1 MFRTYALLIS
11 LAFAA
16 ATSALVAKVE
26 INDPDTEKKFEKI
39 TRIVTET
46 ISRHNF
52 KRTPLDD
59 ELSRK
64 IFDTY
69 LNDLDPNRSYFLASD
84 IENFSKYSEHL
95 DDALEDSDLNPAFII
110 FNRYREQVDRQV
122 KHALSLLEGEFSF
135 DVDEEYRFDRVDD
148 PWARTQEILD
158 ETWRKR
164 VKNDYLGLKLA
175 GDKNDTEI
183 RESLAKSYETLSRR
197 TSQLNQTDVYQ
208 LFINAYT
215 ASVEPHTSY
224 FSPRTSENFKI
235 RMSLSLEGI
244 GAVLEP
250 DNEYTKVRRVVAGGP
265 AANSEQLNSGDRIIG
280 VGQDEDGEI
289 IDVIGWRLDDVV
301 DLIRGPKGTTVRL
314 RVLPK
319 GTTKGMS
326 KTIAIVRDRIKL
338 EEQAAQKEV
347 FKVEQNNVERHIGVI
362 TLPTFYSDFDAR
374 QRGDKDYRSTTRDV
388 KKLLASLEEENVD
401 GIILDL
407 RNNGGGSL
415 TEANE
420 LTGLF
425 IKSGPVVQVLQTGGK
440 LNINR
445 DPDPN
450 LFYSGPLAVLVDRN
464 SASASEILTGA
475 IQDYNRGIVIGEP
488 TFGKGTVQNLID
500 LNQFNWDKNVPLGQL
515 KMTIAQF
522 FRVNGDSTQHRGVVP
537 DIVYPTAFDIEDH
550 GERALENAIP
560 WARVSPARYQTYE
573 SGISDSV
580 IEKLKASHETR
591 IGDDPGFHYILTQS
605 RSDFEIGKQ
614 KSVSLV
620 EEQRQKSTE
629 QINAARLARYNL
641 YRSKSGQEEIDQET
655 YLNSLEE
662 DSELDFSFQ
671 EDILLNEA
679 VNILS
684 DFLTIS
690 EATLAVEVPS
700 SDTIIKLPEKK
711 S

>member
-1 MFRTYALLIS
+1 MFKTFSVCVTILLVTAITT
-11 LAFAA
+11 L
-16 ATSALVAKVE
+16 SAKIE
-26 INDPDTEKKFEKI
+26 INDSATEKKFQKI
-39 TRIVTET
+39 TKIVTET
-46 ISRHNF
+46 VSRHNF
-52 KRTPLDD
+52 KQTPLDD
-59 ELSRK
+59 ELSRV

-69 LNDLDPNRSYFLASD
+69 LNDLDPNRSYFLAAD
-84 IENFSKYSEHL
+84 IDRYNKYYDRL
-95 DDALEDSDLNPAFII
+95 DDALEDSDLNPAFTI
-110 FNRYREQVDRQV
+110 FNRYREQVNRQV
-122 KHALSLLEGEFSF
+122 GYALELLEGEFNF
-135 DVDEEYRFDRVDD
+135 NIDEEYQFDRVDE
-148 PWARTQEILD
+148 PWAKSQEILD

-164 VKNDYLGLKLA
+164 VKNDYLGLKLS
-175 GDKNDTEI
+175 GEKDDSQI
-183 RESLAKSYETLSRR
+183 RENLTKNYQSLSRR
-197 TSQLNQTDVYQ
+197 TNQLNSSDVYQ

-250 DNEYTKVRRVVAGGP
+250 ENEYTKVRRVVAGGP
-265 AANSEQLNSGDRIIG
+265 AATSEQLKSGDRIVG
-280 VGQDEDGEI
+280 VGQDEEGQI

-314 RVLPK
+314 KILPK
-319 GTTKGMS
+319 GAAEGMS
-326 KTIAIVRDRIKL
+326 KTIAIVRDKIKL
-338 EEQAAQKEV
+338 EEQAAKKEV
-347 FKVEQNNVERHIGVI
+347 FKVEENNIERNIGVI

-388 KKLLASLEEENVD
+388 KKLLTSLEDNVD

-425 IKSGPVVQVLQTGGK
+425 IKSGPIVQVLQTGGK

-475 IQDYNRGIVIGEP
+475 IQDYKRGIVIGEP

-500 LNQFNWDKNVPLGQL
+500 LNQFNWDKTEPLGQL

-522 FRVNGDSTQHRGVVP
+522 FRVNGHSTQHRGVVP
-537 DIVYPTAFDIEDH
+537 DIVYPTAFDIDDH
-550 GERALENAIP
+550 GERALKNAIP
-560 WARVSPARYQTYE
+560 WAMVNPARYQAYE
-573 SGISDSV
+573 SGIDNNV
-580 IEKLKASHETR
+580 IEKLKLNHEVR
-591 IGDDPGFHYILTQS
+591 IEQDPGFHYILTQS
-605 RSDFEIGKQ
+605 QSDFEIGKQ
-614 KSVSLV
+614 KSVSLI
-620 EEQRQKSTE
+620 EEKRKQRTE
-629 QINAARLARYNL
+629 IINSQRLARYNL
-641 YRSKSGQEEIDQET
+641 YRANTGQEEIDKET
-655 YLNSLEE
+655 YLKSLEE
-662 DSELDFSFQ
+662 DSELDFSIQ

-684 DFLTIS
+684 DFLNIS
-690 EATLAVEVPS
+690 EAALAVQVPATDS
-700 SDTIIKLPEKK
+700 NIN
-711 S
+711 

>member
-1 MFRTYALLIS
+1 MLKIFSYLIG
-11 LAFAA
+11 FIFIA
-16 ATSALVAKVE
+16 ATGYLSAKVE
-26 INDPDTEKKFEKI
+26 INDAETEKKFEKI
-39 TRIVTET
+39 TKIVTET
-46 ISRHNF
+46 VSRHNF
-52 KRTPLDD
+52 KQTPLDD
-59 ELSRK
+59 ELSAA
-64 IFDTY
+64 ILDTY
-69 LNDLDPNRSYFLASD
+69 LNDLDPNRSYFLEDD
-84 IENFSKYSEHL
+84 IQRFSNYSNNL
-95 DDALEDSDLNPAFII
+95 DDALAENDLTPAFTI
-110 FNRYREQVDRQV
+110 FNRYREQVNNQV
-122 KHALSLLEGEFSF
+122 SYALDLLKSEFDF
-135 DVDEEYRFDRVDD
+135 NIDEEYQFDRVDE
-148 PWARTQEILD
+148 PWAKSQDILD

-175 GDKNDTEI
+175 GEKDDVQI
-183 RESLAKSYETLSRR
+183 RESLTKNFETLSRR
-197 TSQLNQTDVYQ
+197 TNQLNNSDVYQ

-250 DNEYTKVRRVVAGGP
+250 ENEYTKVRRVVAGGP
-265 AANSEQLNSGDRIIG
+265 AATSEQLNSGDRIVG
-280 VGQDEDGEI
+280 VGQDETGQIVE
-289 IDVIGWRLDDVV
+289 VIGWRLDDVV

-314 RVLPK
+314 KILPK
-319 GTTKGMS
+319 GAAEGMS
-326 KTIAIVRDRIKL
+326 KTIAIVRDKIKL
-338 EEQAAQKEV
+338 EEQAAKKEV
-347 FKVEQNNVERHIGVI
+347 LKVEDSSGVRNIGVI

-388 KKLLASLEEENVD
+388 KQLLQSLEEDNVD

-475 IQDYNRGIVIGEP
+475 IQDYKRGIVIGEP

-500 LNQFNWDKNVPLGQL
+500 LNQFNWNKSEPLGQL

-522 FRVNGDSTQHRGVVP
+522 FRVNGDSTQHRGVIP
-537 DIVYPTAFDIEDH
+537 DIVYPTAFDIEEH

-560 WARVSPARYQTYE
+560 WAKVSPARYQTYD
-573 SGISDSV
+573 SGIDQSIID
-580 IEKLKASHETR
+580 KLKSNHEVR
-591 IGDDPGFHYILTQS
+591 IKQDPGFHFILSQS
-605 RSDFEIGKQ
+605 RSDFEIEKQ
-614 KSVSLV
+614 KTVSLI
-620 EEQRQKSTE
+620 EQKRQERTD
-629 QINAARLARYNL
+629 QINAQRLARYNL
-641 YRSKSGQEEIDQET
+641 YRVNTGQPEIDKET
-655 YLNSLEE
+655 YLKSLDE
-662 DSELDFSFQ
+662 DSELDFSIQ

-684 DFLTIS
+684 DFLNIS
-690 EATLAVEVPS
+690 EAALAAEVPATES
-700 SDTIIKLPEKK
+700 NIN
-711 S
+711 

>member
-1 MFRTYALLIS
+1 MTKTFSLFIS
-11 LAFAA
+11 LVFAA
-16 ATSALVAKVE
+16 ATTTLLAKVE
-26 INDPDTEKKFEKI
+26 INDSETEKKFEKI
-39 TRIVTET
+39 TKIVTET

-52 KRTPLDD
+52 KQTPLDD
-59 ELSRK
+59 ELSK
-64 IFDTY
+64 VIFNTY
-69 LNDLDPNRSYFLASD
+69 LNDLDPNRSYFLAKD
-84 IENFSKYSEHL
+84 IQRFNDYNEHL
-95 DDALEDSDLNPAFII
+95 DDALEQNDLNPAFII
-110 FNRYREQVDRQV
+110 FNRYREQVDKQV
-122 KHALSLLEGEFSF
+122 NYALKLLDGDF
-135 DVDEEYRFDRVDD
+135 DFNVDEEYQFDRVDE
-148 PWARTQEILD
+148 PWAKSQEILD

-164 VKNDYLGLKLA
+164 VKNDYLGLKLS
-175 GDKNDTEI
+175 GDKNDKEI
-183 RESLAKSYETLSRR
+183 RESLTKNYQTLSRR
-197 TSQLNQTDVYQ
+197 TSQLNSTDVYQ

-250 DNEYTKVRRVVAGGP
+250 ENEYTKVRRVVAGGP
-265 AANSEQLNSGDRIIG
+265 AATSEQLNSGDRIIG
-280 VGQDEDGEI
+280 VGQDEEGQI
-289 IDVIGWRLDDVV
+289 IEVVGWRLDDVV

-314 RVLPK
+314 KVLPK
-319 GTTKGMS
+319 GAAEGMS
-326 KTIAIVRDRIKL
+326 KTIAIVRDKIKL
-338 EEQAAQKEV
+338 EEQAAKKEV
-347 FKVEQNNVERHIGVI
+347 FKVEDNNVERNIGVI

-388 KKLLASLEEENVD
+388 KKLLISLKEENVD
-401 GIILDL
+401 GVILDL

-475 IQDYNRGIVIGEP
+475 IQDYKRGIVIGEP

-500 LNQFNWDKNVPLGQL
+500 LNQFNWDKSEPLGQL

-537 DIVYPTAFDIEDH
+537 DIVYPTAFDINDH

-560 WARVSPARYQTYE
+560 WAKVSPARYQSYE
-573 SGISDSV
+573 SGINESV
-580 IEKLKASHETR
+580 IEKLISSHESR
-591 IGDDPGFHYILTQS
+591 IGEDPGFHYILTQS

-614 KSVSLV
+614 KTISLI
-620 EEQRQKSTE
+620 EDKRQKRTE
-629 QINAARLARYNL
+629 QINAQRLARYNL
-641 YRSKSGQEEIDQET
+641 YRSKTGQEEIDKET
-655 YLNSLEE
+655 YLKSLEE
-662 DSELDFSFQ
+662 DSELDFTIQ

-684 DFLTIS
+684 DFLNIS
-690 EATLAVEVPS
+690 EVVLTAEVPVTDS
-700 SDTIIKLPEKK
+700 KIN
-711 S
+711 

>member
-1 MFRTYALLIS
+1 MFKTLSFFIS
-11 LAFAA
+11 LLFL
-16 ATSALVAKVE
+16 ATTTGSFAKVE
-26 INDPDTEKKFEKI
+26 INDSETEKKFEKI
-39 TRIVTET
+39 TKIVTET

-59 ELSRK
+59 ELSRI
-64 IFDTY
+64 IFNTY
-69 LNDLDPNRSYFLASD
+69 LNDLDPNRSYFLSD
-84 IENFSKYSEHL
+84 DIQRFSSYITNL
-95 DDALEDSDLNPAFII
+95 DDALENNDLSPAFKI
-110 FNRYREQVDRQV
+110 FNRYREQVDKQV
-122 KHALSLLEGEFSF
+122 SYALNLLEGEFDFS
-135 DVDEEYRFDRVDD
+135 VDEDYQFDRVDE
-148 PWARTQEILD
+148 PWAKNQQILD

-175 GDKNDTEI
+175 GEKDDAEI
-183 RESLAKSYETLSRR
+183 KESLSKNYQTLSRR
-197 TSQLNQTDVYQ
+197 TSQLNSSDVYQ

-250 DNEYTKVRRVVAGGP
+250 ENEYTKVRRVVAGGP
-265 AANSEQLNSGDRIIG
+265 AASSEQLNSGDRIIG
-280 VGQDEDGEI
+280 VGQDEKGEI
-289 IDVIGWRLDDVV
+289 IEVVGWRLDDVV

-314 RVLPK
+314 KVLPK
-319 GTTKGMS
+319 GAAEGMS
-326 KTIAIVRDRIKL
+326 KTIAIVRDTIKL
-338 EEQAAQKEV
+338 EEQAAKKEV
-347 FKVEQNNVERHIGVI
+347 FKVDHNNSERNIGVI

-388 KKLLASLEEENVD
+388 KKLLSSLEEENVD
-401 GIILDL
+401 GVILDL

-475 IQDYNRGIVIGEP
+475 IQDYKRGIVIGEP

-500 LNQFNWDKNVPLGQL
+500 LNQFNWNKSEPLGQL

-537 DIVYPTAFDIEDH
+537 DIVYPTAFDINDH
-550 GERALENAIP
+550 GERALDNAIP
-560 WARVSPARYQTYE
+560 WAKVSPARYQPYN
-573 SGISDSV
+573 SGIDNSV
-580 IEKLKASHETR
+580 IEKLKSNHEVR
-591 IGDDPGFHYILTQS
+591 IEQDPGFHFILTQS
-605 RSDFEIGKQ
+605 RSDFEISKQ
-614 KSVSLV
+614 KIVSLI
-620 EEQRQKSTE
+620 EKERQARTE
-629 QINAARLARYNL
+629 RINSQRLARYNL
-641 YRSKSGQEEIDQET
+641 YRSNTGQEEIDKET
-655 YLNSLEE
+655 YLKSLED
-662 DSELDFSFQ
+662 DSELDFTIQ

-684 DFLTIS
+684 DFLNIS
-690 EATLAVEVPS
+690 EAVLAAEVPATES
-700 SDTIIKLPEKK
+700 NIN
-711 S
+711 

>member
-1 MFRTYALLIS
+1 MIKTISFFISFIVVTATTALL
-11 LAFAA
+11 
-16 ATSALVAKVE
+16 AKVE
-26 INDPDTEKKFEKI
+26 INDSETEKKFEKI
-39 TRIVTET
+39 TKIVTET

-52 KRTPLDD
+52 KQTPLDD
-59 ELSRK
+59 ELSRS
-64 IFDTY
+64 IFKTY
-69 LNDLDPNRSYFLASD
+69 LNDLDPNRSYFLEAD
-84 IENFSKYSEHL
+84 IERFSESEDYL
-95 DDALEDSDLNPAFII
+95 DNALEKNDLNPAFDI
-110 FNRYREQVDRQV
+110 FNRYREQVNKQV
-122 KHALSLLEGEFSF
+122 AYALSLLEGEFNF
-135 DVDEEYRFDRVDD
+135 NVDEEYQFDRVDE
-148 PWARTQEILD
+148 PWAKTQEILD

-164 VKNDYLGLKLA
+164 VKNDYLGLKLSGEKDDA
-175 GDKNDTEI
+175 EI
-183 RESLAKSYETLSRR
+183 KESLRKNYQTLSRR
-197 TSQLNQTDVYQ
+197 TSQLNESDVYQ

-250 DNEYTKVRRVVAGGP
+250 ENEYTKVRRVVAGGP
-265 AANSEQLNSGDRIIG
+265 AATSEQLNSGDRIIG
-280 VGQDEDGEI
+280 VGQDEEGQI
-289 IDVIGWRLDDVV
+289 IEVIGWRLDDVV

-314 RVLPK
+314 KILPK
-319 GTTKGMS
+319 GAAEGMS
-326 KTIAIVRDRIKL
+326 KTIAIVRDKIKL
-338 EEQAAQKEV
+338 EEQAAKKEV
-347 FKVEQNNVERHIGVI
+347 FKVETNNVEHNIGVI

-388 KKLLASLEEENVD
+388 KKLLISLEEENVD

-475 IQDYNRGIVIGEP
+475 IQDYKRGIVIGEP

-500 LNQFNWDKNVPLGQL
+500 LNQFNWDKSQPLGQL

-537 DIVYPTAFDIEDH
+537 DIVYPTAFDINDH

-560 WARVSPARYQTYE
+560 WAKVSPARYQTYE
-573 SGISDSV
+573 AGINPNV
-580 IEKLKASHETR
+580 IEKLKSNHEVR
-591 IGDDPGFHYILTQS
+591 IEQDPGFHYILTQS
-605 RSDFEIGKQ
+605 RSDFEIEKQ
-614 KSVSLV
+614 KIVSLIQ
-620 EEQRQKSTE
+620 EERQQRTE
-629 QINAARLARYNL
+629 RINAQRLARYNL
-641 YRSKSGQEEIDQET
+641 YRSKTGQEEIDKET
-655 YLNSLEE
+655 YLKSLEE
-662 DSELDFSFQ
+662 DSELDFTIQ

-684 DFLTIS
+684 DFLNIS
-690 EATLAVEVPS
+690 EAALAAEVPS
-700 SDTIIKLPEKK
+700 TDSNIN
-711 S
+711 

>member
-1 MFRTYALLIS
+1 MFKTFSLFIS
-11 LAFAA
+11 FLFVT
-16 ATSALVAKVE
+16 ATTLSLAKVE
-26 INDPDTEKKFEKI
+26 INDSETEKKFEKI
-39 TRIVTET
+39 TKIVTET

-52 KRTPLDD
+52 KQTPLDD
-59 ELSRK
+59 ELSK
-64 IFDTY
+64 IIFNTY
-69 LNDLDPNRSYFLASD
+69 LNDLDPNRSYFLADD
-84 IENFSKYSEHL
+84 IERFSNYNENL
-95 DDALEDSDLNPAFII
+95 DDALEQNNLNPAFSI
-110 FNRYREQVDRQV
+110 FNRYREQVDKQV
-122 KHALSLLEGEFSF
+122 NYAISLLDSESDFDFS
-135 DVDEEYRFDRVDD
+135 VEEEYQFDRVDE
-148 PWARTQEILD
+148 PWANTQDQLD

-164 VKNDYLGLKLA
+164 VKNDYLGLKLSGEKE
-175 GDKNDTEI
+175 GDEIKETLTKN
-183 RESLAKSYETLSRR
+183 YQTLSRR
-197 TSQLNQTDVYQ
+197 TNQLNSSDVYQ

-250 DNEYTKVRRVVAGGP
+250 ENEYTKVRRVVAGGP
-265 AANSEQLNSGDRIIG
+265 AATSEQLKSGDRIIG
-280 VGQDEDGEI
+280 VGQDEEGQ
-289 IDVIGWRLDDVV
+289 VIEVVGWRLDDVV

-314 RVLPK
+314 KILPK
-319 GTTKGMS
+319 GATKGMS
-326 KTIAIVRDRIKL
+326 KTIAIVRDKIKL

-347 FKVEQNNVERHIGVI
+347 LKVETNNVEHNIGVI

-388 KKLLASLEEENVD
+388 KKLLLSLEEENVD

-440 LNINR
+440 LNVNR

-475 IQDYNRGIVIGEP
+475 IQDYKRGIIIGEP

-500 LNQFNWDKNVPLGQL
+500 LNQFNWDKSEPLGQL

-537 DIVYPTAFDIEDH
+537 DIVYPTAFDIDDH
-550 GERALENAIP
+550 GERALDNAIP
-560 WARVSPARYQTYE
+560 WAKVGPAHYQAYE
-573 SGISDSV
+573 AGIDQNV
-580 IEKLKASHETR
+580 IDKLKTNHEIR
-591 IGDDPGFHYILTQS
+591 IEEDPGFHFILTQS
-605 RSDFEIGKQ
+605 RSDFELGRQ
-614 KSVSLV
+614 KTVSLI
-620 EEQRQKSTE
+620 EQQRQERTE
-629 QINAARLARYNL
+629 RINAQRLARYNL
-641 YRSKSGQEEIDQET
+641 YRSKTGQDEIDKET
-655 YLNSLEE
+655 YLKSLEE
-662 DSELDFSFQ
+662 DSELDFSIQ

-684 DFLTIS
+684 DFLNIS
-690 EATLAVEVPS
+690 EATLAAEVPATDS
-700 SDTIIKLPEKK
+700 NIN
-711 S
+711 